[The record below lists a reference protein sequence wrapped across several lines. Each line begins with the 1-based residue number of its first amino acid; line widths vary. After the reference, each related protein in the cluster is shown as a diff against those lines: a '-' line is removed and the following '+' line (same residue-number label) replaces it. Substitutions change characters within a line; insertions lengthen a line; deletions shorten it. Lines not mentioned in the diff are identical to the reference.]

1 MNLSGRRHAE
11 LRAKGQPDRLIPQHA
26 CLPPRPRAVKE
37 GFMTGR
43 TSVFAALFVG
53 ASILIAGRGDW
64 NRSAQADSLVGQQA
78 AAQEKQATQRTPPY
92 YESLEDVREIPK
104 TLSPEKFDDPTRKQ
118 AYQIAQDDPKLL
130 MQLPCYCPCDDPQV
144 GHKSLL
150 DCFVDKHAAGCGICT
165 SEALRAARLKKE
177 GVSIQD
183 IRLKLAA
190 DYLKGH

>member
-1 MNLSGRRHAE
+1 M
-11 LRAKGQPDRLIPQHA
+11 K
-26 CLPPRPRAVKE
+26 
-37 GFMTGR
+37 GR
-43 TSVFAALFVG
+43 TVVLAALLVG
-53 ASILIAGRGDW
+53 ASIFNAGISGW
-64 NRSAQADSLVGQQA
+64 NRDAHADSLLGQQA
-78 AAQEKQATQRTPPY
+78 SAQEKQTTQRTPPY
-92 YESLEDVREIPK
+92 YENLEDVREIPK
-104 TLSPEKFDDPTRKQ
+104 TLSPEKFDDPTTKQ

-130 MQLPCYCPCDDPQV
+130 MQLPCYCPCDGPQV

-165 SEALRAARLKKE
+165 SEALRAARLKNE